1 MKNRG
6 GKTCEGCPFGIGI
19 PFGCKMIG
27 ESAYDMKDLSESE
40 CKEDD
45 LNLNFEKIFLIKEH
59 NPCVYAGNIYQD
71 YVSCSYEDQTEE
83 AVDPISGS
91 PYYPGLYPQSTPQG
105 GLPRYGDSTTLDDN
119 YVNIYTGLPDLS

>member
-6 GKTCEGCPFGIGI
+6 GDTCQGCPFGLGI

-27 ESAYDMKDLSESE
+27 ESAYEMKDLSESD

-59 NPCVYAGNIYQD
+59 KTLCLCRKYIPK
-71 YVSCSYEDQTEE
+71 SC
-83 AVDPISGS
+83 I
-91 PYYPGLYPQSTPQG
+91 LF
-105 GLPRYGDSTTLDDN
+105 L
-119 YVNIYTGLPDLS
+119 